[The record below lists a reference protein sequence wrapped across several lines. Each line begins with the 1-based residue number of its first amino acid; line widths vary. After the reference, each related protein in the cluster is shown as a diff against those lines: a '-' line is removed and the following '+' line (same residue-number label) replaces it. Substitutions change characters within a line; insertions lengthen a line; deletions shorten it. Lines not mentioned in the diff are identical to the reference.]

1 MSARVG
7 YSPPPRELPEAPKNF
22 GILLVGVMLCIVGA
36 LLINQGID
44 AAKVVGYRIVLSMGL
59 LAAGA
64 MLMIAGVSK
73 VWPRNPEVDIGLA
86 IMGILC
92 LVGSGAIIAGNLGDA
107 AYATALTLIGIA
119 LIATGIKVAAQAW
132 KRAREGRRGLL

>member
-7 YSPPPRELPEAPKNF
+7 YSAPPRELPEAPKNF

-44 AAKVVGYRIVLSMGL
+44 IAKGVDRIVLSMGL

-64 MLMIAGVSK
+64 MLIIAGASK
-73 VWPRNPEVDIGLA
+73 VWPRNPEVNIALA
-86 IMGILC
+86 VIGILF
-92 LVGSGAIIAGNLGDA
+92 LVGSGAIIAGDLANA
-107 AYATALTLIGIA
+107 AYATVLTLIGIA
-119 LIATGIKVAAQAW
+119 LIVAGVKVAAQAW
-132 KRAREGRRGLL
+132 KRTREGKRGFL

>member
-1 MSARVG
+1 
-7 YSPPPRELPEAPKNF
+7 
-22 GILLVGVMLCIVGA
+22 LVGVMLCIVGA